1 MSIFKTLGYI
11 LFGYLIYKIFNRF
24 ISAFGTKKD
33 YGYTS
38 ETPRQ
43 EGDVVIEKRAP
54 NKSKKKVTDDTEYVD
69 FEEVD

>member
-1 MSIFKTLGYI
+1 MSIFRTLLYVVFGYI
-11 LFGYLIYKIFNRF
+11 IYKFLSRLF
-24 ISAFGTKKD
+24 SPAKRQ

-54 NKSKKKVTDDTEYVD
+54 QKTKQKSTDSSEYVD
-69 FEEVD
+69 FEEMD